1 MHSIFRTRI
10 CFRGISTS
18 SRAIFQREDCR
29 LLEISAPSIRLSTT
43 ARIAGF
49 CSVVK
54 PDFGTSVDSFLYY
67 YYYPGQPTTFF
78 SHSSLVPDGQTVLSP
93 TQTNRLGQALDAIH
107 EHFAPLYQVEG
118 RFYAMDVE
126 FKFDDLDTG
135 EAPSLWVKQ
144 ARPHYGWGD
153 GAP

>member
-1 MHSIFRTRI
+1 MIKFTATTPQGRTILGFGLSYKNLR
-10 CFRGISTS
+10 
-18 SRAIFQREDCR
+18 R
-29 LLEISAPSIRLSTT
+29 L
-43 ARIAGF
+43 
-49 CSVVK
+49 K
-54 PDFGTSVDSFLYY
+54 Q
-67 YYYPGQPTTFF
+67 GQPIK
-78 SHSSLVPDGQTVLSP
+78 VNVEEM
-93 TQTNRLGQALDAIH
+93 GQALDAIH

-153 GAP
+153 SAQ